1 MSENWALTY
10 CEQMKQAMKTL
21 VKQTQACNGENI
33 VLALGPTQGMC
44 KVILQRRAN
53 YTSNDCLSKFRTI

>member
-1 MSENWALTY
+1 MSKNWALTY

-33 VLALGPTQGMC
+33 VLAQGPTQRMC
-44 KVILQRRAN
+44 KVILQRRPN
-53 YTSNDCLSKFRTI
+53 STFNDCLSKFRTI